1 MSSENT
7 PNHILIVTVKR
18 AELAGQLGWG
28 SVGAL
33 PVAQAQC
40 PLPVALVAVEAQ
52 VSR

>member
-40 PLPVALVAVEAQ
+40 PLPVALVAVEA
-52 VSR
+52 